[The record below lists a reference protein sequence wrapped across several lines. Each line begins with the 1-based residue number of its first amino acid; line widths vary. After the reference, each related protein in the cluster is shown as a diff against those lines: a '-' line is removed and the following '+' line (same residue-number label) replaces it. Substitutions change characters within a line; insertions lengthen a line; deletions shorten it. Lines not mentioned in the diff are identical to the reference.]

1 MEGVNSSQSQGESTQ
16 SILNY
21 TLYTRAGNSK
31 QIYDEIGMF
40 SSNVFWLIDLHSV
53 VFKLYW

>member
-21 TLYTRAGNSK
+21 TLYPRAGNSK
-31 QIYDEIGMF
+31 QIYDEIGM
-40 SSNVFWLIDLHSV
+40 LY
-53 VFKLYW
+53 FK